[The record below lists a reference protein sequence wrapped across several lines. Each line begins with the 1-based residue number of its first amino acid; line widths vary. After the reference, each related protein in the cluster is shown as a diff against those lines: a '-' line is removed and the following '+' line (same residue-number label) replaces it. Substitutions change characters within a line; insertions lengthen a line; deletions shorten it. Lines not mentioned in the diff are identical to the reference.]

1 MTITAANTVSE
12 TINAATAT
20 GAITVTSNNANATTI
35 TTNSGADSVTLT
47 GGTAVTETVSTGAG
61 NDTVTFTASLDDV
74 DVLNGG
80 EGSDTLIGISADL
93 VALTNVA
100 GSTDNISGFEA
111 VRVSDALGAN
121 LTLANIQAGIDSV
134 RLDSTA
140 AARTITFEA
149 GAKAIDLRA
158 AVGGDLTVNDT
169 GTATTDSLTLTNN
182 AAATDIFAGNSLT
195 VGGFETVTYV
205 GSGSGAAASQ
215 DFGTI
220 SVTADTGGT
229 STLNLTGSNAVS
241 TTGAI
246 TAAVINASGLSAQ
259 AAGTATFTMGAAAV
273 GVTTITG
280 SDGDD
285 TLLGDAASTINGGAG
300 TDVITGGTGN
310 DTLNGGAGNDTI
322 TTNTGNDTV
331 DGGAGDDVVNMDGAL
346 SALDVIVGGE
356 GTDTLAIDAAATAAT
371 AVGVSGFERLRLD
384 TGATQDMAVF
394 TNNTTFDSLDSNGV
408 ASVFTNVGAGVTTLH
423 NTASGSTASITRLV
437 DGSANALTVVAQ
449 DTTTGSEGATAFTTL
464 TANNEETI
472 TLTSG
477 SNAAETLTVTTL
489 AASDLTT
496 VVMNGTAA
504 VAVSNAVTGGTAV
517 TSVDSTGL
525 TGAATFDASN
535 STSAVTMTAGSGGS
549 TFTGGIRADTLTG
562 GLGVDNLDGGNGA
575 DTINGGGGADAIT
588 GGLLADTLTGGAG
601 ADDFNFADGDNA
613 TITLA
618 GADTITDFTTASDT
632 IDIAG
637 YQVADVATDL
647 SIVDGGAVV
656 DLTALIANAD
666 AFFAGVGVVADGV
679 YVAYDALGSGDA
691 YVFSDTDN
699 SGAFDAG
706 DVFVVLSGVN
716 LATEI
721 VAADFI

>member
-1 MTITAANTVSE
+1 
-12 TINAATAT
+12 
-20 GAITVTSNNANATTI
+20 
-35 TTNSGADSVTLT
+35 
-47 GGTAVTETVSTGAG
+47 
-61 NDTVTFTASLDDV
+61 
-74 DVLNGG
+74 
-80 EGSDTLIGISADL
+80 
-93 VALTNVA
+93 
-100 GSTDNISGFEA
+100 
-111 VRVSDALGAN
+111 
-121 LTLANIQAGIDSV
+121 
-134 RLDSTA
+134 
-140 AARTITFEA
+140 
-149 GAKAIDLRA
+149 
-158 AVGGDLTVNDT
+158 
-169 GTATTDSLTLTNN
+169 
-182 AAATDIFAGNSLT
+182 
-195 VGGFETVTYV
+195 
-205 GSGSGAAASQ
+205 
-215 DFGTI
+215 
-220 SVTADTGGT
+220 
-229 STLNLTGSNAVS
+229 
-241 TTGAI
+241 
-246 TAAVINASGLSAQ
+246 
-259 AAGTATFTMGAAAV
+259 
-273 GVTTITG
+273 
-280 SDGDD
+280 
-285 TLLGDAASTINGGAG
+285 
-300 TDVITGGTGN
+300 
-310 DTLNGGAGNDTI
+310 
-322 TTNTGNDTV
+322 
-331 DGGAGDDVVNMDGAL
+331 
-346 SALDVIVGGE
+346 
-356 GTDTLAIDAAATAAT
+356 
-371 AVGVSGFERLRLD
+371 
-384 TGATQDMAVF
+384 MAVF
-394 TNNTTFDSLDSNGV
+394 TSNTTFDSLDSNGV

-437 DGSANALTVVAQ
+437 DGAANALTVVAQ

-525 TGAATFDASN
+525 TGAATFNATN

-562 GLGVDNLDGGNGA
+562 GSGVDNLVGGNGA

-656 DLTALIANAD
+656 DLTALIVNAD

-706 DVFVVLSGVN
+706 DVFMVLSGVN